1 MHQVVVIP
9 CYFAQIY
16 KPSSVTCKQ
25 APYHLSVAAY
35 PPAKSEQPLT
45 AGIHGLAECSG
56 VRIVYRCTKP

>member
-1 MHQVVVIP
+1 MHQPVVIP
-9 CYFAQIY
+9 SYFAQIC
-16 KPSSVTCKQ
+16 KPGSVACKQ
-25 APYHLSVAAY
+25 APYHLSDAAH